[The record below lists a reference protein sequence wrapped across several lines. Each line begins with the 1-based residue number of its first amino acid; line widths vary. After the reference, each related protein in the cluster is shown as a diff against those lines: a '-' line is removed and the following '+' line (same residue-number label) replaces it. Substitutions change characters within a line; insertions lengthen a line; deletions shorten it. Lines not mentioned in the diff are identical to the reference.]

1 MVLGP
6 VPANNEICKS
16 EIMSPAKR
24 CKYLCTVSNSNNLS
38 KWKVNTHYSGKKE
51 IQLMK
56 NVVQPRVN
64 ELTVSF
70 SIASICRL

>member
-16 EIMSPAKR
+16 EIMSL
-24 CKYLCTVSNSNNLS
+24 CEYLCIVSNSNNLS
-38 KWKVNTHYSGKKE
+38 KWKVNTHYSGEKKE

-56 NVVQPRVN
+56 NVAQPRVN
-64 ELTVSF
+64 ELTVPF
-70 SIASICRL
+70 SIASISRL

>member
-16 EIMSPAKR
+16 EIMS
-24 CKYLCTVSNSNNLS
+24 LCESLCIVSNSNNLS
-38 KWKVNTHYSGKKE
+38 KWKVNTHFSGKKE

-56 NVVQPRVN
+56 NVAQPRVN
-64 ELTVSF
+64 ELTVPF
-70 SIASICRL
+70 SIASISRL